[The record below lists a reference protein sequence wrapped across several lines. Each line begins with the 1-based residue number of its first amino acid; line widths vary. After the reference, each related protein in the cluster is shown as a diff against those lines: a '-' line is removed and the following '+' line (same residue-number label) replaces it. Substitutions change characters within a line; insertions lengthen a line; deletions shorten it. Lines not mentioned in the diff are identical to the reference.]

1 MKFTNL
7 IIISILVLL
16 NNLIYINLQAQI
28 NNGIEVKVGNLLIT
42 SIDVQNEIITNLVV
56 GKKEVTQENINNSK
70 NYAVKNLISKSI
82 KKSEI
87 DKYQI
92 EDYQKKDLQ
101 NYILNVAK
109 KLNTDQN
116 GLKEIFKQ
124 NNIDYQVFIKK
135 YEIELLWNT
144 LIYKLYRSQTNINL
158 VEVDNEVKKFR
169 ENKSAEEIKKLKED
183 ILNLKREKKL
193 DLFSRS
199 HFSSL
204 ENTVVIDFQ

>member
-56 GKKEVTQENINNSK
+56 GKKEITQENINNSK

-92 EDYQKKDLQ
+92 EDYREKDLQ

-183 ILNLKREKKL
+183 ILNVKREKKL
-193 DLFSRS
+193 NLFSRS

>member
-82 KKSEI
+82 KESEI

-92 EDYQKKDLQ
+92 EDYREKDLQ

-124 NNIDYQVFIKK
+124 NNIDYQIFIKK

-183 ILNLKREKKL
+183 ILNVKREKKL
-193 DLFSRS
+193 NLFSRS

>member
-82 KKSEI
+82 KESEI

-92 EDYQKKDLQ
+92 EDYREKDLQ

-124 NNIDYQVFIKK
+124 KNIDYQIFIKK

-183 ILNLKREKKL
+183 ILNVKREKKL
-193 DLFSRS
+193 NLFSRS

>member
-92 EDYQKKDLQ
+92 EDYREKDLQ

-183 ILNLKREKKL
+183 ILNVKREKKL
-193 DLFSRS
+193 NLFSRS

>member
-1 MKFTNL
+1 M
-7 IIISILVLL
+7 
-16 NNLIYINLQAQI
+16 
-28 NNGIEVKVGNLLIT
+28 
-42 SIDVQNEIITNLVV
+42 QNEIITNLVV

-82 KKSEI
+82 KESEI

-92 EDYQKKDLQ
+92 EDYREKDLQ

-124 NNIDYQVFIKK
+124 NNIDYQIFIKK

-183 ILNLKREKKL
+183 ILNVKREKKL
-193 DLFSRS
+193 NLFSRS